1 MDRSAA
7 VDEHGREIARNR
19 IVALAAVLASEGH
32 PGTTV
37 VTDSITS
44 TQLGS
49 FLTKDLGLKHLRF
62 KRGYKNVINKGLEL
76 NAYGIDCQLAI
87 ETSGHAAMKENWFLD
102 DGAYLA
108 TRIVI
113 KAAQLKKQG
122 KGISCL
128 LDGLKDP
135 LEAKEFRFAITADN
149 FAEYAQNVLDRV
161 ELVVNENGLPGASL
175 ELPNY
180 EGVRVNFDKD
190 HGAGWLLIRKSL
202 HDPVMPMNV
211 ESDVQGGVERIY
223 EEILPLLKGFPSLV
237 L

>member
-1 MDRSAA
+1 
-7 VDEHGREIARNR
+7 
-19 IVALAAVLASEGH
+19 
-32 PGTTV
+32 
-37 VTDSITS
+37 
-44 TQLGS
+44 
-49 FLTKDLGLKHLRF
+49 
-62 KRGYKNVINKGLEL
+62 
-76 NAYGIDCQLAI
+76 
-87 ETSGHAAMKENWFLD
+87 MKENWFLD

-135 LEAKEFRFAITADN
+135 LEAKEYRFAIKAEN

-161 ELVVNENGLPGASL
+161 ELVVNEKGLEGASL

-211 ESDVQGGVERIY
+211 ESDIPGGVDRIY
-223 EEILPLLKGFPSLV
+223 STILPLLKQFDQLV